1 MADSKDAGEEA
12 LRRLIATFQPSFL
25 APNPALSE
33 TSRAASRHLFSALR
47 PFCPKSPL
55 DQLLIDGFDAEQI
68 WQQIDLQSQ
77 PLLSSLRRQVKHFAK
92 NPEEISK
99 LKVVPL
105 GKKVEKEQ
113 REDWVEESDGFDEEL
128 EDDEE
133 GEGKGGEEGMDIE
146 DEDEEQGRESDN
158 EEESEGEDEEEKGE
172 DGEAGDGGIE
182 DKFLK
187 IDELAKYLEKEE
199 ENFEKAEEDTRGKK
213 GADDE
218 ENTEDDDDDDEEE
231 EEEEEESDEVSVLL
245 GMLSLDLAAKMQ
257 QGTWKMQ
264 GMDLFYGV
272 FLTLEHCGWDEQF
285 ILLLR
290 YEDFFGDK
298 GKYSKKMKAQL
309 HQESEGSDE
318 EDDDMKFKKQ
328 NKGTASTHQKQLEKI
343 HSKIEEMEKAN
354 LEPKTWTMQGE
365 VTAAKRPKNSALE
378 VDLDFE
384 HNVRPAP
391 VITEEVTA
399 SIEDMIKKR
408 ITEGNFNDVQKAP
421 KLPSKVPREV
431 KELDD
436 NKSKKGLAEIYEQEY
451 VEKEDP
457 TSAPLSFRDE
467 QKQQASVLFKKLG
480 LKLDALAH
488 FSFAPKPVIEDMSV
502 QINVPALAMEEI
514 APVAVSDAAML
525 APEEVFE
532 GKGDIKEETE
542 LTKEERK
549 RRRANKKRRFKAA
562 AVKRMGKKVQEGA
575 LPNQMNG

>member
-231 EEEEEESDEVSVLL
+231 EEEEEESDEDAEF
-245 GMLSLDLAAKMQ
+245 GFGGEDAAGDM
-257 QGTWKMQ
+257 
-264 GMDLFYGV
+264 
-272 FLTLEHCGWDEQF
+272 ENA
-285 ILLLR
+285 R

-549 RRRANKKRRFKAA
+549 RRRANKKRRFKGMIVCNKGAYTLC
-562 AVKRMGKKVQEGA
+562 VIVLGGK
-575 LPNQMNG
+575 LPSILLKLSVDRGFSFQYHY

>member
-231 EEEEEESDEVSVLL
+231 EEEEEESDEDAEF
-245 GMLSLDLAAKMQ
+245 GFGGEDAAGDM
-257 QGTWKMQ
+257 
-264 GMDLFYGV
+264 
-272 FLTLEHCGWDEQF
+272 ENA
-285 ILLLR
+285 R

>member
-12 LRRLIATFQPSFL
+12 LRRLIATFQPSLL

-33 TSRAASRHLFSALR
+33 TARAASRHLFSALR

-99 LKVVPL
+99 LKVPL

-172 DGEAGDGGIE
+172 DGEAGDGRIE

-218 ENTEDDDDDDEEE
+218 ENTEDDDDGEEE
-231 EEEEEESDEVSVLL
+231 EEEEEESDEDAEF
-245 GMLSLDLAAKMQ
+245 GFGDEDAAGDM
-257 QGTWKMQ
+257 
-264 GMDLFYGV
+264 
-272 FLTLEHCGWDEQF
+272 ENA
-285 ILLLR
+285 R

-318 EDDDMKFKKQ
+318 EDDDMEFKKQ

-343 HSKIEEMEKAN
+343 HSKIEQMEKAN

-408 ITEGNFNDVQKAP
+408 ITEGNFNDVQRAP

-436 NKSKKGLAEIYEQEY
+436 TKSKKGLAEIYEQEY

>member
-231 EEEEEESDEVSVLL
+231 EEEEEESDEDAEF
-245 GMLSLDLAAKMQ
+245 GFGGEDAAGDM
-257 QGTWKMQ
+257 
-264 GMDLFYGV
+264 
-272 FLTLEHCGWDEQF
+272 ENA
-285 ILLLR
+285 R

-575 LPNQMNG
+575 LPNQMNGRDSWIVVAAMKTWWISMERA

>member
-231 EEEEEESDEVSVLL
+231 EEEEEESDEDAEF
-245 GMLSLDLAAKMQ
+245 GFGGEDAAGDM
-257 QGTWKMQ
+257 
-264 GMDLFYGV
+264 
-272 FLTLEHCGWDEQF
+272 ENA
-285 ILLLR
+285 R

-575 LPNQMNG
+575 LPNQMNVIITYEIEPGQQKLFVDTSYA

>member
-231 EEEEEESDEVSVLL
+231 EEEEEESDEDAEF
-245 GMLSLDLAAKMQ
+245 GFGGEDAAGDM
-257 QGTWKMQ
+257 
-264 GMDLFYGV
+264 
-272 FLTLEHCGWDEQF
+272 ENA
-285 ILLLR
+285 R

-549 RRRANKKRRFKAA
+549 RRRANKKRRFKA
-562 AVKRMGKKVQEGA
+562 VKRMGKKVQEGA